1 MKIPEKPK
9 KWEEIIEKHQSEIF
23 KLFQDKEV
31 MEFVSECNKEYIP
44 WDRLR
49 YKAIPKNIPPEYI
62 WAILKFIR
70 RSQYKIFFFGPW
82 TFRYVLLDEFQRKL
96 HLFDM
101 GTAGRLVSNIDSM
114 GSGRERYVIS
124 SLMEEAIA
132 SSQLEGAATTRRVAK
147 EMLRLK
153 KKPRNYSEQ
162 MIVNGYQTLQK
173 IVAMKDKAITPELI
187 LELHRTVTSDTLK
200 DKRHEGKYRDNN
212 EVVVGDQLEL
222 EKVYYTPPDYK
233 QLPSH
238 IKEFCDFANND
249 DKEFIHPII
258 KGIMLHFLIAYIHP
272 FEDGNGRT
280 ARALFYWYVLNRGYW
295 LFEYMSISRILL
307 RSKVKYGLS
316 YLYTETD
323 EDDLT
328 YFIVYNL
335 TSIDEACEDMN
346 TYITRKQKEQSDALK
361 LIKSLKNINLRQ
373 AQILK
378 DFLKDPEKMFVVN
391 EIITT
396 YGVVYQTA
404 RNDLLH
410 LTQLGYLEKT
420 KIQKKFVFKLSKKKI
435 IPTT

>member
-1 MKIPEKPK
+1 MKIPEKPRDLK
-9 KWEEIIEKHQSEIF
+9 DILAKHQSEIF

-31 MEFVSECNKEYIP
+31 MEFVIACNKEYIH
-44 WDRLR
+44 WDIFR
-49 YKAIPKNIPPEYI
+49 YKATPKNISPEHI
-62 WAILKFIR
+62 WAILKLLR
-70 RSQYKIFFFGPW
+70 ESQYKLFSFGPW
-82 TFRYVLLDEFQRKL
+82 KFHYATLDEFQKKL
-96 HLFDM
+96 HVLDV
-101 GTAGRLVSNIDSM
+101 GTAGKIISSIDSI
-114 GSGRERYVIS
+114 GSGRERYIIS

-147 EMLRLK
+147 DMLRLK

-173 IVAMKDKAITPELI
+173 ILTIKEKTMTPDII
-187 LELHRTVTSDTLK
+187 LDLHKSVTNNTLK
-200 DKRHEGKYRDNN
+200 DKKYEGTYRDNN
-212 EVVVGDQLEL
+212 EIVVGDPLEL

-233 QLPSH
+233 QILAL

-249 DKEFIHPII
+249 EQEFIHPII

-280 ARALFYWYVLNRGYW
+280 ARAIFYWYVLNRGYW
-295 LFEYMSISRILL
+295 LFEFMAISRMLL

-323 EDDLT
+323 ANDLT
-328 YFIVYNL
+328 YFIMYHL
-335 TSIDEACEDMN
+335 TAIEEACEDMN
-346 TYITRKQKEQSDALK
+346 VYIKRKNKEQSEALR

-373 AQILK
+373 AEILK
-378 DFLKDPEKMFVVN
+378 DFLKNPEKMFVVN
-391 EIITT
+391 EILTT

-435 IPTT
+435 IPE